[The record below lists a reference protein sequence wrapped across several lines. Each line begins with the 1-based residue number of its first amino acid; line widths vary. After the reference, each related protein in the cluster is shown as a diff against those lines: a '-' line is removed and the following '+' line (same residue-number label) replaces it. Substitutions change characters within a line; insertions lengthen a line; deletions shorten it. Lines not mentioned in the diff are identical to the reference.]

1 MGHTFILP
9 PGQASLGRSDR
20 LCGAGPAVARQPDAL
35 TIDAAVQLAAATVR
49 LHEGVAG
56 GEQLGHAHRF

>member
-1 MGHTFILP
+1 M
-9 PGQASLGRSDR
+9 
-20 LCGAGPAVARQPDAL
+20 CGAGPAVARQPDAL